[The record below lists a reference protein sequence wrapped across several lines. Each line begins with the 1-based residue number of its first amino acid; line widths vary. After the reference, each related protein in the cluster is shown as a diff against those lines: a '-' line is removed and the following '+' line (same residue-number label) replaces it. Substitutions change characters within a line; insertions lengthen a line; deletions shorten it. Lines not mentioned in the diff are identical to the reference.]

1 MPQQEIN
8 RLIQAILAERFPD
21 RYSDEWLAGVSAEND
36 YQPYQAIVL
45 FLKELDEDPTGIV
58 SLSAILSASPLSAHP
73 HFAGLSRLMER
84 ALVFDTNEIPPTIT
98 DINRVGF
105 DEEYVN
111 LSTVVDGDYQS
122 RVTTAFQ
129 DEEFEKLKGEAL
141 NALAHIYASFPDKA
155 RYNLPVRFNELL
167 DKDLDRVI
175 KHLDKI
181 EKQEEKGKI
190 QQTETLKRSQK
201 ISLDFFKLI
210 KQVRHLTPLRIPRES
225 SELTYCE
232 LAEATVGVTQK
243 TSLISMP
250 VALERLA
257 KLATLIPEPVEYE
270 EFLEV
275 PEEPAWQRY
284 LLRRKDVKLGKD
296 AHIKFPKAS
305 AMPLQD
311 PKKTEVQREHIALN
325 IARLLHPN
333 VTQSTMLMHDDKPCL
348 FVPFDKVTELKEYA
362 SGRVNRKY
370 GVGGKYFVD
379 STFSPVGEGVY
390 GVSTELVEDFGDCL
404 AYCFLASDPDA
415 IGGYNQNKA
424 LINGKHF
431 YIFDQVIMASNHF
444 KLDGSLSLIPCHST
458 SRHLQGRNRS
468 LLEDNSFD
476 KKFEGLVRLY
486 ESSGKIDAMFRALI
500 DCHTAQYE
508 ALEEKRNTSG
518 LTAAESAKLDELKL
532 LAEDASTLWTKCRE
546 RCDEIQRQLFIPGL
560 DRSQTKQ
567 TLLLQKLLNRPV
579 LYNDLGRPYRF
590 PFTDKHAYK
599 VQQVKQVG
607 ERYKITF
614 NRRPPPEAIDY
625 LNFRLGLHGN
635 GETMAIEESSVLI
648 SASQLALLT
657 EGMLF
662 PEHAA
667 VLDMEEDYLK
677 RNELRCLEYFYPP
690 VEGSA
695 QVFGTIAQYQT
706 LYPTLDNPKKAQVMG
721 EIIDIVDAKLQ
732 QLEEGF
738 KCTNPGLLLHLKRKL
753 QFDQQQKIIELCPT
767 LMEHTEARVVQD
779 KLHQAFQA
787 AMKLDR
793 VDEFQKVCR
802 KALKTGKLNDRLFK
816 GYLDCCINHAND
828 AKGYDLAKR
837 HSRHFADRSE
847 CMLECL
853 DRPTLAVAET
863 EVEEEHVEQAI
874 QLEDLGISAAEV
886 ADVVL
891 EESEEVV
898 NAAAKARVVELEFT
912 SSSEARI
919 VT

>member
-1 MPQQEIN
+1 MTEEQIKS
-8 RLIQAILAERFPD
+8 LIQSILAQRFPNEYQD
-21 RYSDEWLAGVSAEND
+21 AWLNDVSAENG
-36 YQPYQAIVL
+36 YQPYQAIVAY
-45 FLKELDEDPTGIV
+45 LDELEQDPMGVVNVSEIV
-58 SLSAILSASPLSAHP
+58 STVPLSDHP
-73 HFAGLSRLMER
+73 HFARLSRLMNR
-84 ALVFDTNEIPPTIT
+84 ALTFDSIEAPPVIL
-98 DINRVGF
+98 DIDVQGF
-105 DEEYVN
+105 DEEYVR
-111 LSTVVDGDYQS
+111 LSTVVDGDYQR
-122 RVTTAFQ
+122 RVTIAFQ

-155 RYNLPVRFNELL
+155 RYNLPERFNELR
-167 DKDLDRVI
+167 DKDVDRVI
-175 KHLDKI
+175 NYLDKI

-210 KQVRHLTPLRIPRES
+210 KQVAHLTPLKIPRES
-225 SELTYCE
+225 SELAYCE

-257 KLATLIPEPVEYE
+257 KLATLIPEPVEHE

-284 LLRRKDVKLGKD
+284 LSRRKEVKLGKD

-333 VTQSTMLMHDDKPCL
+333 VTQSTMLTHDDKPCL

-444 KLDGSLSLIPCHST
+444 KLDGSLSLIPCNST

-500 DCHTAQYE
+500 DCHTTQFE

-546 RCDEIQRQLFIPGL
+546 RCDEIQRQLSIPGL

-590 PFTDKHAYK
+590 PFTDRHACK
-599 VQQVKQVG
+599 VQQVEQVG
-607 ERYKITF
+607 EKYKITF
-614 NRRPPPEAIDY
+614 NRRPPPEATDY
-625 LNFRLGLHGN
+625 LNLRLGGHGN
-635 GETMAIEESSVLI
+635 GEAMAIEGSSVLI

-667 VLDMEEDYLK
+667 VLDMQEDYLQ

-690 VEGSA
+690 FEGIA
-695 QVFGTIAQYQT
+695 QVFSNIEQYQT

-767 LMEHTEARVVQD
+767 LMEHTEARVVQE

-816 GYLDCCINHAND
+816 AYLDCCINHANE
-828 AKGYDLAKR
+828 AQGYDLAK
-837 HSRHFADRSE
+837 HQSHYFADRSE

-863 EVEEEHVEQAI
+863 EVAEDLIEQAI
-874 QLEDLGISAAEV
+874 EFDDLGISAEIAEM
-886 ADVVL
+886 AL

-898 NAAAKARVVELEFT
+898 SASAKARGVELEFT

-919 VT
+919 LP